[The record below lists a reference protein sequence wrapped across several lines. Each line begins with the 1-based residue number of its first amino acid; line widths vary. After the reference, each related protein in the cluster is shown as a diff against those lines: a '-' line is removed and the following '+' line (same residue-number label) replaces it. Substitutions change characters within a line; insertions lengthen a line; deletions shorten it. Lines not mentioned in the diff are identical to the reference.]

1 MPGLL
6 CPPAAQQQMRPAHL
20 PALCCR
26 LGFEANLLHTEA
38 NRLSHFGLVQK
49 QRRYAEEAQQ
59 RQVAAFRAALADCL
73 MCGLVVV
80 LAVLPVCGVQMG
92 FWQRRLGACRPLR
105 VMRWWH
111 PWTLL
116 QVCPL

>member
-1 MPGLL
+1 MPRLL
-6 CPPAAQQQMRPAHL
+6 HTAQQQGHPAHI
-20 PALCCR
+20 PVLCCR
-26 LGFEANLLHTEA
+26 LGSEANLLHTEA
-38 NRLSHFGLVQK
+38 NRLSHLGLVQK
-49 QRRYAEEAQQ
+49 QRRHAQEAQQ
-59 RQVAAFRAALADCL
+59 RQLAAFHASLADCL

-80 LAVLPVCGVQMG
+80 LAVLPCCGVQMG

-116 QVCPL
+116 QVGPL